1 MAMVELMIRE
11 RLKYEVEALPEQMAA
26 EVLDFVLFVKARR
39 DEETYLWQQVEAA
52 HDRRLEHP
60 EDVRTVTAAEW
71 EALTAGLEGEAD
83 GLSAA
88 L

>member
-1 MAMVELMIRE
+1 MEALMVRE
-11 RLKYEVEALPEQMAA
+11 RLKYEVESLPEQMAA

-39 DEETYLWQQVEAA
+39 DEEAFLWQQVEAA
-52 HDRRLEHP
+52 NAHRLQHP
-60 EDVRTVTAAEW
+60 EDVLTVSAAEW
-71 EALTAGLEGEAD
+71 DALTAGLEDEAD